1 MKAKTYLQQLQ
12 KLDIVINQKLFE
24 LNQLQSELK
33 RGIKPIRYDREK
45 VQTSAQIGRA
55 SCRERV
61 SWTV

>member
-33 RGIKPIRYDREK
+33 RGIKPIRYDRK
-45 VQTSAQIGRA
+45 KYRQVHQARLLLHI
-55 SCRERV
+55 
-61 SWTV
+61 